1 MYAEYRVTKNYVI
14 QTQFSPDKAK
24 KVETGGKEQ
33 LYILYRKLYKI
44 KVK

>member
-1 MYAEYRVTKNYVI
+1 MYVEYCVTKNYVI
-14 QTQFSPDKAK
+14 QTQLSPDKAK
-24 KVETGGKEQ
+24 KVEIGGKKQ